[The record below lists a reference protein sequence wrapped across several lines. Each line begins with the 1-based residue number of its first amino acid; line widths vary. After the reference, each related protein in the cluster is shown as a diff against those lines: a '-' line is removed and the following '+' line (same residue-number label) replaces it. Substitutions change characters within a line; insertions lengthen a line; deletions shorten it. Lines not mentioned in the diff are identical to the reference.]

1 LRRKNIIQRHIKTL
15 LRQAARWTVASK
27 QDKNPIIAM
36 LHANYGAAYL
46 YSMYDIASPEE
57 IVKSGIDI
65 NKFRSEI
72 LLTQDEAT
80 KNMVKICPD
89 VQPDKSYLTEI
100 AGEI

>member
-1 LRRKNIIQRHIKTL
+1 MQHHIKTL
-15 LRQAARWTVASK
+15 LRQAARWAVASK

-46 YSMYDIASPEE
+46 YSMYDISSPEE
-57 IVKSGIDI
+57 IARSGVDI

-72 LLTQDEAT
+72 LSTQDKAT
-80 KNMVKICPD
+80 KNMVNICPD

-100 AGEI
+100 AGEA